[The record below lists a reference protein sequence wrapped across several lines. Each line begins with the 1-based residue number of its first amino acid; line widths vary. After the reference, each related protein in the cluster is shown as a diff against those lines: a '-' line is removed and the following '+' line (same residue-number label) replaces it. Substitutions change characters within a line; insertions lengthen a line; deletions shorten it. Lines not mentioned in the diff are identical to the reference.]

1 MMLWQDVRYALRMMR
16 RSPGFTAVAV
26 VSLALGIGANTAIFT
41 LINALILRMLPVD
54 HPEQLVEFLNQYPG
68 DPPLNVFSVQSYEP
82 FRDHNHVFSGLT
94 ALQHRRLH
102 VHAQGLEPE
111 TVVGFRVAGNFFQML
126 GVKPAIGRLI
136 GPGDAANSAVAVVSW
151 AYWRNKLNL
160 DLAIVGRRIVVE
172 DVPVTVVG
180 VTPPEFV
187 GLHVGVRPAIWVPM
201 AVQSGPL
208 LLIARLRPG
217 VSIEQARAE
226 MAVLFRFTLEER
238 TRDSNDPL
246 QHQLKFTVEP
256 AGAGLSTSLRDKFA
270 KPLLALMGVVGLL
283 LLIACT
289 NLANMLLARAAGRR
303 HEMAVRVALGA
314 GRFRLLRQVLAESLL
329 LSAAG
334 GLFGIILAYFGA
346 DALVRIITSG
356 RPIIGMPPNIEIGV
370 HPDVRVLLFTSAVAL
385 LTGMLFG
392 LAPAWNAFASAPAP
406 SLRDSGGLGATRF
419 HRFFGKILAVV
430 QVALSVV
437 LLSAAGLFV
446 ANLSNLERAD
456 LGFRR
461 DHVLLVTLDPSRSG
475 YSDEQLSSAYQEL
488 LGRLATIPG
497 VRSASVSAP
506 TPLSGAGAAGFATVE
521 GYQERPE
528 DRRWISIAFVAPKYF
543 ETLGTPLL
551 AGRGF
556 SFEDQARSRVA
567 IISQTLAGYYFAGR
581 NPIGRHVTLDTVTGV
596 REPRTYEIVGVVPDA
611 NYFKIRESAR
621 RTIYLPAF
629 HDGRVDAQTFLI
641 RTAIDPKGL
650 AGDVRRVVRGVAQ
663 SIAVARITTLNDQI
677 DASIVPERLIAMLS
691 GTFGALGSLLVAIG
705 IYGLLAY
712 TVARRINEIGIR
724 MALGATQ
731 DAVSRMVLGEALG
744 MTCAGLIIGVPVAY
758 WAQRFAASLIENLPA
773 IGAFPVIFGAVTM
786 IAITLVAAYVPA
798 RRAARVD
805 PMEALRHE

>member
-1 MMLWQDVRYALRMMR
+1 MMLRQDVHYALRMMR

-26 VSLALGIGANTAIFT
+26 VSLALGIGANTAIFS
-41 LINALILRMLPVD
+41 LINALILRILPVD

-68 DPPLNVFSVQSYEP
+68 DPSLNVFSVQSYQH

-94 ALQHRRLH
+94 GVQPRRLH
-102 VHAQGLEPE
+102 VRAQGLEPE
-111 TVVGFRVAGNFFQML
+111 TVVGGRVVGNFFRML
-126 GVKPAIGRLI
+126 GVKPVIGRLI
-136 GPGDAANSAVAVVSW
+136 GPGDAAYSAVAVVSW
-151 AYWRNKLNL
+151 SYWKNKFNL
-160 DLAIVGRRIVVE
+160 DPAIVGKRIVVE

-180 VTPPEFV
+180 VTPPEFF
-187 GLHVGVRPAIWVPM
+187 GLQVGVRADIWMPM
-201 AVQSGPL
+201 AVESGPL
-208 LLIARLRPG
+208 QLIARLRPG
-217 VSIEQARAE
+217 ISIEQARAE

-238 TRDSNDPL
+238 TRDNKDPV

-256 AGAGLSTSLRDKFA
+256 AGAGVSTGLRDKFA
-270 KPLLALMGVVGLL
+270 RPLVALMAVVGLL

-289 NLANMLLARAAGRR
+289 NLANMMLARGAARR

-314 GRFRLLRQVLAESLL
+314 GRFRLVRQVLTESLL
-329 LSAAG
+329 LSAVG

-370 HPDVRVLLFTSAVAL
+370 HPDVRVLIFTGAVAL
-385 LTGMLFG
+385 LTGVLFG

-419 HRFFGKILAVV
+419 HRLFGKSLVV
-430 QVALSVV
+430 AQVALSVV
-437 LLSAAGLFV
+437 LLSAAGLFI
-446 ANLSNLERAD
+446 ANLLNLEHTD

-475 YSDEQLSSAYQEL
+475 YSGEQLSSAYQEL

-497 VRSASVSAP
+497 VRSASASAP
-506 TPLSGAGAAGFATVE
+506 TPLQGAGASGFATVE

-528 DRRWISIAFVAPKYF
+528 DRRWISIAYVAPRYF

-581 NPIGRHVTLDTVTGV
+581 DPIGRHVTLDTVTGV

-611 NYFKIRESAR
+611 NYSEIRESAR
-621 RTIYLPAF
+621 RTMYLPAF
-629 HDGRVDAQTFLI
+629 HDGLVDAQTFLI
-641 RTAIDPKGL
+641 RTAIDPQGL
-650 AGDVRRVVRGVAQ
+650 AGDVRRVVRSMAQ
-663 SIAVARITTLNDQI
+663 AIAVARITTLNDQI
-677 DASIVPERLIAMLS
+677 DASILPERLIATLS
-691 GTFGALGSLLVAIG
+691 GFFGALGSLLVAIG

-712 TVARRINEIGIR
+712 TVTRRINEIGIR

-731 DAVSRMVLGEALG
+731 SAVSRLVLGEALG
-744 MTCAGLIIGVPVAY
+744 MTGAGLIIGVPVAY
-758 WAQRFAASLIENLPA
+758 WGQRFAASLMENLPA
-773 IGAFPVIFGAVTM
+773 MGAFPTLFGAVTM
-786 IAITLVAAYVPA
+786 VAITLVAAYIPA
-798 RRAARVD
+798 RRAAHVD